1 MEFRAFRAPS
11 DGGGWSG
18 CWCRRPTSYSVD
30 GLRLWLGTLTATNNA
45 QYVLLCLLFA
55 FKGPAMPLV
64 LAPLAICSAYQ
75 VCVRAVG
82 ECIAR
87 GPWHGATECLCS

>member
-1 MEFRAFRAPS
+1 M
-11 DGGGWSG
+11 
-18 CWCRRPTSYSVD
+18 
-30 GLRLWLGTLTATNNA
+30 RLWLGTLTATNNA

-75 VCVRAVG
+75 VCVSRIDSV
-82 ECIAR
+82 AR
-87 GPWHGATECLCS
+87 RVVYCEGFMSQCRRMPVEVAAHWPQGSSAC